1 MASLLAGML
10 IWQNFIYQP
19 PVAAPVYTDL
29 AVLST
34 DKAEPTWIVRVSAD
48 GNSLKLSGLQA
59 VAVPTDRDLELWA
72 IADGAPESLGVIK
85 LVGGNGELTFNTRQ
99 RQRFSAG
106 KVLAISLEPRGG
118 SPTGSPTG
126 PVLFT
131 GKVRV

>member
-1 MASLLAGML
+1 MASLFAGMM
-10 IWQNFIYQP
+10 IWQNFIYQA

-48 GNSLKLSGLQA
+48 GNSLKLSGLHQ

-85 LVGGNGELTFNTRQ
+85 VAGSNGELTFNTQQ
-99 RQRFSAG
+99 RQRFSTG